1 MAPNKKMILRGD
13 VNRIYDEEYRSSQQA
28 KKEKFFIRPTRQRKL
43 KNAKWFS
50 VGMGIDLP
58 FCMLILILLVIGTI
72 MMFSASY
79 AFAYYTVGDSYFYLK
94 RQMLFIVLGIAAMAV
109 MSFFN
114 YNKLHNVAPIILGV
128 AYFSLLL
135 VLILPS
141 GEGGVKRWIPLGIFN
156 LQPSEIAKLAIILFF
171 SHWASKYYNKMQLPK
186 YSILPGVI
194 VFGTVAGLLL
204 LEPHYSGIVIIGVL
218 TVIML
223 YIGGMKTKYL
233 IVGGIALGV
242 IVLLLAVTGGL
253 SYAMSRM
260 DGWGQALSA
269 ERGTESWDQTWQT
282 RNSLYAIGSGGL
294 WGLGLGQSR
303 QKFLYLPEPQ
313 NDFIFA
319 IVVEELGLIGAA
331 IILLIFA
338 LLVWRGITLSLRSK
352 DKFGKLLGIGLTS
365 QIGVQVVFNILVITD
380 WLPNTGIS
388 LPFFSYGGSS
398 LIMLLAQMGIVL
410 SISRTANIQK
420 Q

>member
-1 MAPNKKMILRGD
+1 MAPYKKMMLKAD
-13 VNRIYDEEYRSSQQA
+13 VNKIYDDEYRREQSA
-28 KKEKFFIRPTRQRKL
+28 KNEKFFIRPSRQRKM
-43 KNAKWFS
+43 KKAKWFEI
-50 VGMGIDLP
+50 GMGIDLP
-58 FCMLILILLVIGTI
+58 FCIIILVLLTIGTI

-79 AFAYYTVGDSYFYLK
+79 AYSYYTQGDSYYYLI
-94 RQMLFIVLGIAAMAV
+94 RQLIFIGIGLAGMIAF
-109 MSFFN
+109 SFFN
-114 YNKLHNVAPIILGV
+114 YNKFHKIAPIILGV
-128 AYFSLLL
+128 AYFSLLI
-135 VLILPS
+135 VLILPA
-141 GEGGVKRWIPLGIFN
+141 GEGNVKRWIPMGMFN
-156 LQPSEIAKLAIILFF
+156 IQPSELAKFAIILFF
-171 SHWASKYYNKMQLPK
+171 AHWASKYYNKMQFAR
-186 YSILPGVI
+186 YSVLPGLI
-194 VFGTVAGLLL
+194 VFGTMALLL
-204 LEPHYSGIVIIGVL
+204 YLEPHYSGIVIIALL
-218 TVIML
+218 TVLML

-233 IVGGIALGV
+233 LIGFVGVLLIVG
-242 IVLLLAVTGGL
+242 VLAITGGL

-260 DGWGQALSA
+260 DGWGQSLIYTD
-269 ERGTESWDQTWQT
+269 EDMWQTTWQT

-303 QKFLYLPEPQ
+303 QKYLYLPEPQ

-338 LLVWRGITLSLRSK
+338 LLVWRGITLSLRAK

-365 QIGVQVVFNILVITD
+365 QIGIQVVLNILVITD

-410 SISRTANIQK
+410 SISRTANIERQ
-420 Q
+420 

>member
-1 MAPNKKMILRGD
+1 MAPYKKMMLKADI
-13 VNRIYDEEYRSSQQA
+13 NRIYDDEYYSEQ
-28 KKEKFFIRPTRQRKL
+28 KIKDEKFFVRPSRQRKL
-43 KNAKWFS
+43 KKTKWFS
-50 VGMGIDLP
+50 IGMGIDLP
-58 FCMLILILLVIGTI
+58 FCIIILVLLTIGMI

-79 AFAYYTVGDSYFYLK
+79 AFSYYNNGGNSYFYLT
-94 RQMLFIVLGIAAMAV
+94 RQLIFVGLGLVAMTV

-114 YNKLHNVAPIILGV
+114 YNKLHKIAPLLLGV
-128 AYFSLLL
+128 SYFCLIL

-141 GEGGVKRWIPLGIFN
+141 QDNVKRWIPLGMFN
-156 LQPSEIAKLAIILFF
+156 IQPSEIAKLGIILFF
-171 SHWASKYYNKMQLPK
+171 AHWGSKYYNKMQFAR
-186 YSILPGVI
+186 YSVLPGI
-194 VFGTVAGLLL
+194 AVFGSTALLL
-204 LEPHYSGIVIIGVL
+204 FFEPHYSGIVIIGIL
-218 TVIML
+218 TVVML

-233 IVGGIALGV
+233 AIGLVGLAGV
-242 IVLLLAVTGGL
+242 VLLLAVTGGL

-260 DGWGQALSA
+260 DGWGQAL
-269 ERGTESWDQTWQT
+269 EYTTKEMWDTTWQT

-303 QKFLYLPEPQ
+303 QKYLYLPEPQ

-319 IVVEELGLIGAA
+319 IVVEELGLIGAVM
-331 IILLIFA
+331 ILLIFA
-338 LLVWRGITLSLRSK
+338 LLIWRGITLSLRAK

-365 QIGVQVVFNILVITD
+365 QIGIQVVLNILVITD

-410 SISRTANIQK
+410 SISRTANIERQ
-420 Q
+420 

>member
-1 MAPNKKMILRGD
+1 MAPNQKMILRAD
-13 VNRIYDEEYRSSQQA
+13 VNRVYDEKYRTQEE
-28 KKEKFFIRPTRQRKL
+28 KEKFFIRGKRKP
-43 KNAKWFS
+43 KNGKWFS
-50 VGMGIDLP
+50 VGLGIDLP
-58 FCMLILILLVIGTI
+58 FCLLILILLVIGTI

-79 AFAYYTVGDSYFYLK
+79 AFSYYTVGDSYFYLK
-94 RQMLFIVLGIAAMAV
+94 RQILFIVLGIAAMAV

-114 YNKLHNVAPIILGV
+114 YNKLHKIAPFVLGA
-128 AYFSLLL
+128 AYFALLL

-141 GEGGVKRWIPLGIFN
+141 AEGGVRRWIPLGIFN
-156 LQPSEIAKLAIILFF
+156 IQPSEIAKLAVILFF
-171 SHWASKYYNKMQLPK
+171 AHWASKYYKLMQLPK
-186 YSILPGVI
+186 YSILPGVV
-194 VFGTVAGLLL
+194 VFGSISVLLL

-223 YIGGMKTKYL
+223 YIGGMKAKYL
-233 IVGGIALGV
+233 IIGGIIFAG
-242 IVLLLAVTGGL
+242 IILLLAVTGGL

-269 ERGTESWDQTWQT
+269 ERGTELWDQTWQT

-338 LLVWRGITLSLRSK
+338 LLVWRGITLSLRAK
-352 DKFGKLLGIGLTS
+352 DRFGKLLGIGLTS

-410 SISRTANIQK
+410 SVSRTANIEK
-420 Q
+420 L